1 MIVDGVGVVGISGWC
16 GCGRRLRGSA
26 GAVDIPETLR
36 LFSIMICVFLSNGSH
51 LGRLGA
57 DLEAELLLSCHLGS
71 LDVEGFS
78 VILLV

>member
-1 MIVDGVGVVGISGWC
+1 MYRRQKSGE
-16 GCGRRLRGSA
+16 GR
-26 GAVDIPETLR
+26 
-36 LFSIMICVFLSNGSH
+36 SNGSH